1 MGAFD
6 PLITY
11 TKGSFIGKLIYICAF
26 ASKEL
31 MCRNGYG
38 QYHPPPSYKCRADE
52 ADKVS
57 RKAVITGATNIVL
70 GGKSIIQSGEPYSL
84 HPSPSFEVGRG
95 GSMGADQQEQS

>member
-1 MGAFD
+1 MQRG
-6 PLITY
+6 LSSVSGY
-11 TKGSFIGKLIYICAF
+11 VWAF

-38 QYHPPPSYKCRADE
+38 QYVPLTSFPCRADE
-52 ADKVS
+52 EDKVS

-70 GGKSIIQSGEPYSL
+70 GGKSIIQSGQPYSL

-95 GSMGADQQEQS
+95 GSMGADQQELS